1 MEGMLGGISLL
12 EALRALAVLG
22 KSGVLKVAA
31 GDESGDVYFGAG
43 KITGFNGIGEADDD
57 EAREVVIS
65 GLVEL
70 LENPGGNYEFADSA
84 EITEEA
90 GALKMEVDAV
100 IAAIAGRQ
108 EEWRAIR
115 ALLPHDSVLIE
126 PVIDQHEDI
135 KLSKDEWRLACH
147 VGSRIVLGELLAVCG
162 SSALEGSRAVADMI
176 HRGLLQ
182 VDAEQCE
189 SDEVIALAGRKSS
202 RNSISIGKYISGREM
217 GQRMGGDPLM
227 VPEEWSSYY
236 DLLDQQRDLAA
247 VAVAKGT
254 QEAIGA

>member
-22 KSGVLKVAA
+22 KSGVLKVVA
-31 GDESGDVYFGAG
+31 GSECGDVYFGAG
-43 KITGFNGIGEADDD
+43 KIAGFNGVGEADD
-57 EAREVVIS
+57 EKAREAVIS

-70 LENPGGNYEFADSA
+70 LENPGGSYEFTDSA
-84 EITEEA
+84 EVVQAA

-100 IAAIAGRQ
+100 ITAIASRQ

-115 ALLPHDSVLIE
+115 ALLPDDDVVIE

-135 KLSKDEWRLACH
+135 ELSKDEWRLACH
-147 VGSRIVLGELLAVCG
+147 VGNHIVLGELLVACG
-162 SSALEGSRAVADMI
+162 SGALEGSRTVADMI
-176 HRGLLQ
+176 NRGLLQ
-182 VDAEQCE
+182 VAEGQRE
-189 SDEVIALAGRKSS
+189 TEVVALAGRKMS
-202 RNSISIGKYISGREM
+202 RNSIATGKYISGKEI
-217 GQRMGGDPLM
+217 GQRLGGDPLM

-247 VAVAKGT
+247 VAVAKGA